1 MAGKP
6 HVLIVED
13 NLDHQEFFSD
23 TLSPQYELSFFA
35 APEACL
41 SVLDRQPADLVII
54 DYYLQERYSGIEL
67 CRSITARFPSL
78 PVIIV
83 TAYGDETTAVEA
95 IKSGAREYIK
105 KTLDGDYVNRVA
117 ENIRSLLEDGAS
129 SPAADSS
136 GGLLGF
142 FMHHKKEFRENWRE
156 CVGALQRKTDPALT
170 LTVADGDFE
179 TLFNAFLADL
189 EDDEAS
195 RSLDCLKKMISAP
208 AFRSGSLLTA
218 ELLNMSLKETARE
231 LIFRRYTGPTD
242 GRLRLMR
249 RVGSLIDRND
259 LELCK
264 EYERIIEETTG
275 NVMHMERV
283 STKLLLMRTLQHEI
297 RQPLTYI
304 FNSVELLLTGEY
316 RDDTE
321 KILSTI
327 LDQVKKIENLL
338 FELEKDAEPPVKDY
352 SDKLP
357 IFDLSSEG
365 GG

>member
-6 HVLIVED
+6 HLLIVED

-23 TLSPQYELSFFA
+23 TLAPQYDISFFA
-35 APEACL
+35 SPEESLAA
-41 SVLDRQPADLVII
+41 LDRRSADLVIL
-54 DYYLQERYSGIEL
+54 DYYLQEQYSGIEL
-67 CRSITARFPSL
+67 CRTITARFPGL

-83 TAYGDETTAVEA
+83 TAYGDETTAVQA

-105 KTLDGDYVNRVA
+105 KTLDGDYVKKVS
-117 ENIRSLLEDGAS
+117 ENIRSLLGDGTA
-129 SPAADSS
+129 SPAGDLS

-142 FMHHKKEFRENWRE
+142 FMHHKKEFREDWRKYILFLKE
-156 CVGALQRKTDPALT
+156 QTDPSLI
-170 LTVADGDFE
+170 LTVADDDFE

-189 EDDEAS
+189 EDERAT
-195 RSLDCLKKMISAP
+195 RSLDCLRRMISAT
-208 AFRSGSLLTA
+208 AFKPGSLLSV
-218 ELLNMSLKETARE
+218 ELLNTSLKETARE
-231 LIFRRYTGPTD
+231 LIFRRYAGTPD
-242 GRLRLMR
+242 GRIRLMR
-249 RVGSLIDRND
+249 RVGALIDRND

-275 NVMHMERV
+275 NLVHVERV

-304 FNSVELLLTGEY
+304 FNSVELLLAGDCREN
-316 RDDTE
+316 TE
-321 KILSTI
+321 KMLSTI

-338 FELEKDAEPPVKDY
+338 FELEKDAEPPIKDY

-357 IFDLSSEG
+357 IFDISSEG
-365 GG
+365 GE